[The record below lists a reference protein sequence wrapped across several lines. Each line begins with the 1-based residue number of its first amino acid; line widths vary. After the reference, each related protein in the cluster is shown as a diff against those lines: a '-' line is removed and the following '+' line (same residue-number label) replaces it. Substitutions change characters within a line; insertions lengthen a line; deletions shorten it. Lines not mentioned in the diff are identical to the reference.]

1 MSQDEAKGFREG
13 TKEQTH
19 TRGSSMAGDAPTP
32 HLGTPCHT
40 EGHQDWINI
49 QVERQSHGTARAFD
63 HQNIQE
69 DLYKLLPLE
78 EAAWPTWGITP
89 QGERP
94 GEAWTSLNHKFT
106 KPVLHHYP

>member
-78 EAAWPTWGITP
+78 ASSGRGRLAYLGNHTPRRKTW
-89 QGERP
+89 R
-94 GEAWTSLNHKFT
+94 SLDQS
-106 KPVLHHYP
+106 